1 MEVAFQVQEKPHLER
16 AHWPGLGRKHC
27 RGSGG
32 VLRPVNLCKV
42 EMFRHLSQL
51 PLVSLRTENARLVEK
66 TGQVGME
73 TSRILVTTLATGF
86 AGEKHGESLRRTAK
100 FGAIRGDQIG

>member
-1 MEVAFQVQEKPHLER
+1 M
-16 AHWPGLGRKHC
+16 
-27 RGSGG
+27 
-32 VLRPVNLCKV
+32 LRPVNLCRV
-42 EMFRHLSQL
+42 EMFLHFSQL

-73 TSRILVTTLATGF
+73 TWRILVTTLATGF